1 MIKEVFEAFHPS
13 GLFLLRHFV
22 KLRHSSIGLLGMFGG
37 LLIVKPAHD
46 ILLRSAAI
54 VVLGALLPI
63 LSHATHS
70 RRGLKVCSVLVSRGR
85 DKDLCG
91 GSLGQPVER
100 GVEHE
105 VHIAAGVQQGLSRR
119 MTSVGASR

>member
-1 MIKEVFEAFHPS
+1 MIKKVLETFHPS

-22 KLRHSSIGLLGMFGG
+22 KLRHSSIGLLGMFSG

-54 VVLGALLPI
+54 IVLGALLPI

-70 RRGLKVCSVLVSRGR
+70 RRGLKVCSVLVGCGR
-85 DKDLCG
+85 DKDLRR
-91 GSLGQPVER
+91 GSLGQPIKR

-105 VHIAAGVQQGLSRR
+105 VHVAAGVQQGLSWRVA
-119 MTSVGASR
+119 SVGASR